1 MTVDIFEMSK
11 IIIDGEEQTIPIIY
25 KKKYQ
30 SRKYQIK
37 SKYGLCSDNFWNRWR
52 EQNGKCKTCE
62 VILIDWMYPR
72 ERLILQNNNVLKYNY
87 DFTRCNV
94 DHDHSMKFYQ
104 KNEPNYVRG
113 FLCIR
118 CNTVYDTLN
127 EESTYYVGDSIEV
140 KNAIIKERKEFGIT
154 DRDPS
159 LEVEDAIWKAYLK
172 QNGGIVIV

>member
-1 MTVDIFEMSK
+1 
-11 IIIDGEEQTIPIIY
+11 
-25 KKKYQ
+25 
-30 SRKYQIK
+30 
-37 SKYGLCSDNFWNRWR
+37 
-52 EQNGKCKTCE
+52 
-62 VILIDWMYPR
+62 MYPR